1 MDYSKPLDQ
10 LLGVLRMVDTRS
22 PWIKIALAII
32 VLLFA
37 IVRFVFYDFIKDRV
51 DNIFLLLLALAALIL
66 LFPWERLISLKA
78 AGIELS
84 LEQPQ
89 IKGALEGLDINR
101 LENKQLKQK
110 ISNKAREIEQSH
122 GSRIIWIDDKPHNI
136 VGERRILRALGV
148 EVMTAVSS
156 EMAEEIFTRDN
167 DFDMII
173 TDVQRKGESYKLN
186 NGVPIHEGV
195 NFIVKLRQNEDPVI
209 KTLPVTFYAA
219 YDWPRLVE
227 FTRPARE
234 TQPEP
239 QICNTIVDLLSK
251 VLTTLS
257 EVRSHP
263 LLRFGQRSN
272 LHGLKRSIMWRSD
285 NHLKFQSKN

>member
-1 MDYSKPLDQ
+1 
-10 LLGVLRMVDTRS
+10 MVDTRS
-22 PWIKIALAII
+22 PWIKVIFAII

-37 IVRFVFYDFIKDRV
+37 IIRFVFYDLIKERV
-51 DNIFLLLLALAALIL
+51 DEIFLILLALAALIL
-66 LFPWERLISLKA
+66 FFPWERLISLKA

-89 IKGALEGLDINR
+89 IKGALEGLDIDR

-110 ISNKAREIEQSH
+110 ISSKAREIEQAQ
-122 GSRIIWIDDKPHNI
+122 GSRFIWIDDKPHNI

-148 EVMTAVSS
+148 EVITAVSS

-167 DFDMII
+167 DFGMII

-195 NFIVKLRQNEDPVI
+195 NFIVKLRQHEDPVI
-209 KTLPVTFYAA
+209 KALSVTFYTA

-239 QICNTIVDLLSK
+239 QICNTIVDLLTK

-257 EVRSHP
+257 EVRAHP
-263 LLRFGQRSN
+263 IKVRAE
-272 LHGLKRSIMWRSD
+272 KRPTRI
-285 NHLKFQSKN
+285 

>member
-1 MDYSKPLDQ
+1 MI
-10 LLGVLRMVDTRS
+10 DTQS
-22 PWIKIALAII
+22 PWIKAVLAII

-37 IVRFVFYDFIKDRV
+37 IVRFVFYDLINERV
-51 DNIFLLLLALAALIL
+51 DDIFLLLLALAALIL
-66 LFPWERLISLKA
+66 LFPWERLTSLKA

-89 IKGALEGLDINR
+89 IKGALEGLEMNR
-101 LENKQLKQK
+101 LENEQLKQK
-110 ISNKAREIEQSH
+110 ILSKAREIEQVQ

-148 EVMTAVSS
+148 QVVTAVSS
-156 EMAEEIFTRDN
+156 DMAEEIFTRDN

-195 NFIVKLRQNEDPVI
+195 NFIVKLRQHVDPVI

-239 QICNTIVDLLSK
+239 QICNTIAELLTK

-263 LLRFGQRSN
+263 IKVRAE
-272 LHGLKRSIMWRSD
+272 KRPTRV
-285 NHLKFQSKN
+285 

>member
-1 MDYSKPLDQ
+1 
-10 LLGVLRMVDTRS
+10 MVDTRS
-22 PWIKIALAII
+22 PWIKAVLAII

-37 IVRFVFYDFIKDRV
+37 IVRFVFYDFINERV
-51 DNIFLLLLALAALIL
+51 DDIFLLLLTLAALIL
-66 LFPWERLISLKA
+66 LFPWERLTSLKA

-89 IKGALEGLDINR
+89 IKGALEGLEMNR
-101 LENKQLKQK
+101 LENEQLKQK
-110 ISNKAREIEQSH
+110 ILSKAREIEQAQ

-148 EVMTAVSS
+148 EVVTAISS
-156 EMAEEIFTRDN
+156 EMAEEIFSRDN

-173 TDVQRKGESYKLN
+173 SDVQRKGESYKLN

-195 NFIVKLRQNEDPVI
+195 NFIVKLRQHEDPVI
-209 KTLPVTFYAA
+209 MTLPVTFYAA
-219 YDWPRLVE
+219 YNWPRLVE

-239 QICNTIVDLLSK
+239 QICNTIAELLIK

-263 LLRFGQRSN
+263 IKVRAE
-272 LHGLKRSIMWRSD
+272 KRPTRV
-285 NHLKFQSKN
+285 